1 MKRRWFVVLI
11 VINLLLA
18 LLSALCLV
26 GTCLNN
32 RSINVATQIEYR
44 TINSEDNVCL
54 NVDGENTV
62 VLHFGADSVRITDPY
77 KVTDRGAILS
87 VVCFVE
93 DYVRE
98 TRGIQ
103 TRPKT
108 ELYGE
113 FRLHNILYRFGVE
126 REHTAELDLDYIADE
141 RWYVNAASKI
151 IGWCGL

>member
-1 MKRRWFVVLI
+1 MKRRWIVVLI

-32 RSINVATQIEYR
+32 RIINDVSQIEYR
-44 TINSEDNVCL
+44 TVNSEDNVCL
-54 NVDGENTV
+54 NVDDENTV
-62 VLHFGADSVRITDPY
+62 VLHFGDDSVRIADSY
-77 KVTDRGAILS
+77 KVTDRGAMLS

-93 DYVRE
+93 DYVWE

-113 FRLHNILYRFGVE
+113 FRLHSLLYRFGIE
-126 REHTAELDLDYIADE
+126 REHTAELDLDYIADK

>member
-62 VLHFGADSVRITDPY
+62 VLHFGADSVLITDSY
-77 KVTDRGAILS
+77 KVTDRGAMLS

-93 DYVRE
+93 DYFWE

>member
-62 VLHFGADSVRITDPY
+62 VLHFGADSVRITDSY
-77 KVTDRGAILS
+77 KVTDRGAMLS

-93 DYVRE
+93 DYVWE

-103 TRPKT
+103 THPKT

>member
-1 MKRRWFVVLI
+1 MKKRWIVVLI

-18 LLSALCLV
+18 FLIALCLV

-32 RSINVATQIEYR
+32 RSINEASQFEYR
-44 TINSEDNVCL
+44 TVNSEDKVRL

-62 VLHFGADSVRITDPY
+62 VLHFGADSVRITDSY
-77 KVTDRGAILS
+77 KVTDRGAMLS

-93 DYVRE
+93 DYVWE

-113 FRLHNILYRFGVE
+113 FRLHNLLYRFGIE

-141 RWYVNAASKI
+141 RWYVNATSKI

>member
-1 MKRRWFVVLI
+1 MKRRCFVVLI

-62 VLHFGADSVRITDPY
+62 VLNFGADSVRITDSY
-77 KVTDRGAILS
+77 KVTDRGAMLS

-93 DYVRE
+93 DYVWE

-103 TRPKT
+103 THPKT

>member
-62 VLHFGADSVRITDPY
+62 VLHLGADSVRITDSY
-77 KVTDRGAILS
+77 KVTDGGAMLS

-93 DYVRE
+93 DYVWE

-113 FRLHNILYRFGVE
+113 FRLHNLLYRFGIE

-141 RWYVNAASKI
+141 RWYMNAASKI

>member
-103 TRPKT
+103 TRSKT